1 MRKRPFVVRVTWPSR
16 RFLTFGFRDKERAT
30 EYAEA
35 VGKRG
40 ARVELRDD
48 LTGELILETGERLQF
63 QFIPREGFEP
73 AGVRPG
79 TIPGI
84 GRFTLGLAD
93 CPGEWVAPDG
103 RIVLGGFV
111 RFTGTQPGGT
121 TLGGSSLIYRLTVA
135 GADKAS
141 IDTGVDAPDAGSN
154 DWTNGDLLEVH

>member
-73 AGVRPG
+73 AGGRPG
-79 TIPGI
+79 TVPGI
-84 GRFTLGLAD
+84 GSFTPGVAD
-93 CPGEWVAPDG
+93 FPAEWVAPDG
-103 RIVLGGFV
+103 RIVLGGFL
-111 RFTGTQPGGT
+111 RFTGTAPGGNFT
-121 TLGGSSLIYRLTVA
+121 LISDQTLGADAATIDFSGIA
-135 GADKAS
+135 GTFKHLQLHAA
-141 IDTGVDAPDAGSN
+141 
-154 DWTNGDLLEVH
+154 L